1 MMDPGSLIG
10 RRLTHYL
17 VERRIGGGGMGEVY
31 LARDLALGRSAALK
45 VLRSDLPGDLTERL
59 RREAHAF
66 ARLQHPWIATF
77 YEADEADGVSFLA
90 MEYVPGETLR
100 ERLRQGALPPD
111 RALSVTSCLLEA
123 LAHAHAAGILHR
135 DLKPENVVAVGA
147 DAAKLLDFGIASR
160 WIAGRSDVAATATE
174 WGAGDLAAA
183 GTIGYSAPEQM
194 KGLPVDARADI
205 FSAGAVLYEAAT
217 GRPAFPG
224 ATAAER
230 MAAILGDTNPAHAGL
245 PPEWDAVVK
254 RALAREPAA
263 RYPTAAAFLADVRR
277 LRGGIAASALPDT
290 LAVMDFANL
299 SGNPEDAWIS
309 SGVAES
315 VAADLA
321 RVAGLRVV
329 ARERVL
335 KAMAGRQP
343 DALEVGHALGCRWIL
358 SGGVQRSGPSLR
370 LTARL
375 TEVPT
380 GLVAASEKLDGTME
394 AIFALQDRLAEAVT
408 SRLQRNAPDT
418 TTPAGPEPTV
428 RAYEL
433 FARAKR
439 LADRLEKGTFDQAQE
454 LFEEAVSIEPRHAL
468 ALAGLAK
475 VHAMKFTYTTD
486 PSELELAAAY
496 ARRSI
501 EADPRVGEPHSWLAY
516 ALFRQGR
523 FDEAVAEGERAE
535 ALEASGS
542 YGPYFCA
549 CAYSASG
556 DVRRGTAYFQRT
568 VEMDPQ
574 HGFAWLGLG
583 WCHLASGSTEEAIWC
598 FRRVVALE
606 GAGGA
611 GPTAGAGGALAEA
624 LRRKGDLEGAR
635 ESALA
640 GLASVDKSDHMYRD
654 TFRGICLATLGRT
667 SLQMG
672 DLEAARAA
680 FGQLIAHV
688 KGRPRALGGG
698 HLMVQALS
706 GMARATKSEAELD
719 RAIALASGRQGF
731 DFSWS
736 WSCSEGQTLAELA
749 TACRELGRTEE
760 AGAWEA
766 RAREAAP
773 RLSASGGYST
783 S

>member
-1 MMDPGSLIG
+1 VTDPGSLIG

-45 VLRSDLPGDLTERL
+45 VLRSDLPGDLSERL

-77 YEADEADGVSFLA
+77 YEVGEADGVSFLA

-100 ERLRQGALPPD
+100 ERLRQGALPPE

-135 DLKPENVVAVGA
+135 DLKPENVVAVGE

-160 WIAGRSDVAATATE
+160 WIAGTPETAAGVTATD
-174 WGAGDLAAA
+174 WGANDLAGA
-183 GTIGYSAPEQM
+183 GTIGYSAPEQL
-194 KGLPVDARADI
+194 KGHPVDARADI

-224 ATAAER
+224 ATATER
-230 MAAILGDTNPAHAGL
+230 MAAILGGSLALPSAAGL

-277 LRGGIAASALPDT
+277 LRGGMAASALPDT
-290 LAVMDFANL
+290 IAVMDFANL
-299 SGNPEDAWIS
+299 SGAAGDAWIS

-321 RVAGLRVV
+321 RVAGLKVI

-335 KAMAGRQP
+335 KAAAGRHQDP
-343 DALEVGHALGCRWIL
+343 LEVGHALGCRWIL
-358 SGGVQRSGPSLR
+358 SGGVQRSGAALR

-380 GLVAASEKLDGTME
+380 GLVAASEKLDGALE
-394 AIFALQDRLAEAVT
+394 SIFGMQDRLAEAVAGH
-408 SRLQRNAPDT
+408 LQRSAPDAKT
-418 TTPAGPEPTV
+418 HAPEGPEPTV

-433 FARAKR
+433 YARGKR

-454 LFEEAVSIEPRHAL
+454 LFEETVSVEPRHAL

-486 PSELELAAAY
+486 PAELDLAAAY

-523 FDEAVAEGERAE
+523 YDDAVAEGERANV
-535 ALEASGS
+535 LEASGS

-549 CAYSASG
+549 CAYAASG
-556 DVRRGTAYFQRT
+556 NVRRGIEYFQRT

-583 WCHLASGSTEEAIWC
+583 WCHLALGSTEEAIWC

-606 GAGGA
+606 GTGGA

-624 LRRKGDLEGAR
+624 LRQSGDLEGAR
-635 ESALA
+635 ASALS

-654 TFRGICLATLGRT
+654 TFRGICLASLGRT
-667 SLQMG
+667 SLALG
-672 DLEAARAA
+672 DAEAARAA

-698 HLMVQALS
+698 HLMAQGLAGL
-706 GMARATKSEAELD
+706 ARATRSGADLD
-719 RAIALASGRQGF
+719 RAIALAVDRQGY

-736 WSCSEGQTLAELA
+736 WSCSEGQTFSELAE
-749 TACRELGRTEE
+749 ACRALGRADE
-760 AGAWEA
+760 AAAWES

-773 RLSASGGYST
+773 RR
-783 S
+783 